1 MAGNNSKSIKERKY
15 HLPLLLTTTTISME
29 DTDYLTTSTTTE
41 VYTTEVYTTITEDI
55 TLARDI
61 TYTHPN
67 SLLTME
73 DTRR

>member
-1 MAGNNSKSIKERKY
+1 
-15 HLPLLLTTTTISME
+15 ME
-29 DTDYLTTSTTTE
+29 DMDYLTTSTTTKVYTTE
-41 VYTTEVYTTITEDI
+41 VYTTEVYTTITEDT

-73 DTRR
+73 DTR